1 MGETVAT
8 LLSLV
13 SLTRETL
20 DSALLLKVLL
30 GEISFS
36 SLKHSFFLHLQTR
49 QMEPIRIRMTIRR
62 PAAAMAEVT
71 GTGALMVRCT
81 GALSDP
87 CMLVTDTW

>member
-36 SLKHSFFLHLQTR
+36 SENIKNYCFEGKKLISIQYL
-49 QMEPIRIRMTIRR
+49 
-62 PAAAMAEVT
+62 
-71 GTGALMVRCT
+71 
-81 GALSDP
+81 
-87 CMLVTDTW
+87 

>member
-36 SLKHSFFLHLQTR
+36 SEIKKKVIALKAKS
-49 QMEPIRIRMTIRR
+49 
-62 PAAAMAEVT
+62 
-71 GTGALMVRCT
+71 
-81 GALSDP
+81 
-87 CMLVTDTW
+87 